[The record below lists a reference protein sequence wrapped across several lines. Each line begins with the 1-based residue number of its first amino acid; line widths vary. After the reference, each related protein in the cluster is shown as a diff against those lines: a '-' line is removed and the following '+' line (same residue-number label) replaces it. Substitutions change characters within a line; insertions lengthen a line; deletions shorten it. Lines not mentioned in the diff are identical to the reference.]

1 MKKLLILSSIILFA
15 ACKSQQKTMKNK
27 AFAYELI
34 AQSTLHGNGAEGFK
48 PGLYKIID
56 KKQWQDFL
64 QKINKVNDESRKFK
78 IDKIDF
84 DKYIIVAIFDKI
96 IGHGG
101 VKFYI
106 DRVENTPDAI
116 KFITTHQS
124 PQGQMSIQVMN
135 QPYIIVKIK
144 KTDKRLELVNIK

>member
-1 MKKLLILSSIILFA
+1 MKKILVLSTIILFA
-15 ACKSQQKTMKNK
+15 SCKSHKKTVKNK

-34 AQSTLHGNGAEGFK
+34 VQSALHGNGAEGFK
-48 PGLYKIID
+48 PGLYKIAD

-106 DRVENTPDAI
+106 DRVENTPDTI
-116 KFITTHQS
+116 KFITAHQS
-124 PQGQMSIQVMN
+124 QPGQMSIQVMN
-135 QPYIIVKIK
+135 QPYIIIKIK
-144 KTDKRLELVNIK
+144 KTDKRLNLIYN